1 MMIRARRR
9 RPGLQTRSVTNL
21 PANCLT
27 PPAPGP
33 RIGVTAGESVGGGPA
48 AAAAAAAGAAA
59 CGVPR
64 QPARP
69 PARAGSGKPTRDLT
83 GHGLAVRDPGA
94 HTGTSRC
101 RFDFIA
107 MPAIPSQS
115 RHGVTSP
122 PSEASESESESA
134 GTLAAAARRLGPQA
148 VTVTSHCRSRWRRPV
163 RPVY

>member
-107 MPAIPSQS
+107 MPAIPSPWQS

-122 PSEASESESESA
+122 RHRTRSPSPSPPGPGACRRASGSPA
-134 GTLAAAARRLGPQA
+134 GASLRLSRSR
-148 VTVTSHCRSRWRRPV
+148 SHCRSR
-163 RPVY
+163 